1 MSWPPFAPGETL
13 HPEETT
19 SWTQKE
25 NAMKKLRRI
34 SPIIAIAFVAL
45 AASFAGLPFATASV
59 DHAPQQGATM
69 SIPF

>member
-1 MSWPPFAPGETL
+1 
-13 HPEETT
+13 
-19 SWTQKE
+19 
-25 NAMKKLRRI
+25 MKNIRRM
-34 SPIIAIAFVAL
+34 SPIIAIAFVAI